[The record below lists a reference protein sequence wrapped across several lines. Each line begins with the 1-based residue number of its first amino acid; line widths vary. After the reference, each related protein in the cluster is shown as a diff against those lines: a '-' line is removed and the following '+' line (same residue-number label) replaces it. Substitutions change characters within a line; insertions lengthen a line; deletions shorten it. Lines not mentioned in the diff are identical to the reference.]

1 MHEIIE
7 HQGKVIIALAGVLAA
22 LLLTTAVVGTV
33 STKTKNAVNNLE
45 YETRINNAFNNA
57 P

>member
-1 MHEIIE
+1 MHDIIE
-7 HQGKVIIALAGVLAA
+7 HYGKVIIALAGVLAA

-33 STKTKNAVNNLE
+33 STKTKNAVNKLE